1 MIDTALP
8 GPPPDGFLELPKMV
22 YASDPGWLPEEP
34 ERIAMLFSSLNPW
47 MVAVD
52 AHAFCVPGAV
62 RAAVFTRP
70 GYVLDQR
77 RAAWFGY
84 WESTGDRAAEEL
96 VMAEVRGWA
105 RAAGAQLLV
114 GPIDFSTVL
123 HCRALLSAE
132 PGAMPFVGEPWNPLR
147 YGPSWQAMGFEPFVS
162 WVSIVLDR
170 DDIAALVADK
180 ACLREQLAA
189 RGYAFEPFDPTAWTQ
204 RTDELFELANAVFA
218 DNVAFMPISRP
229 EFEHYL
235 VPALAATL
243 DPGRSVLT
251 IGPDGDVAGILL
263 MYPHYAPLCRGA
275 DAIPVSSLRFEDHAV
290 AAPPAMVLKTG
301 GAMPVHRRIG
311 LAHATVSVAAERAL
325 NAGVEQLFVS
335 TMRADNQSRLLFPR
349 YRCERWYG
357 IFASPL

>member
-1 MIDTALP
+1 M
-8 GPPPDGFLELPKMV
+8 
-22 YASDPGWLPEEP
+22 
-34 ERIAMLFSSLNPW
+34 
-47 MVAVD
+47 
-52 AHAFCVPGAV
+52 
-62 RAAVFTRP
+62 
-70 GYVLDQR
+70 
-77 RAAWFGY
+77 
-84 WESTGDRAAEEL
+84 
-96 VMAEVRGWA
+96 
-105 RAAGAQLLV
+105 
-114 GPIDFSTVL
+114 
-123 HCRALLSAE
+123 
-132 PGAMPFVGEPWNPLR
+132 
-147 YGPSWQAMGFEPFVS
+147 
-162 WVSIVLDR
+162 
-170 DDIAALVADK
+170 
-180 ACLREQLAA
+180 
-189 RGYAFEPFDPTAWTQ
+189 WTQ

-229 EFEHYL
+229 EFEHYM
-235 VPALAATL
+235 VPGLAATV
-243 DPGRSVLT
+243 DPGRSVLAL
-251 IGPDGDVAGILL
+251 GPDGDVAGILL